1 MPPERGLEFYE
12 EAKRQKQEERLYLR
26 WVAGYQTYMSFAEF
40 KSAANESAGVST
52 HAGSSRPQKDLTET
66 ETLAKVKS
74 ILEMTYG
81 DF

>member
-26 WVAGYQTYMSFAEF
+26 WVTGYQTYMSFAEF

-52 HAGSSRPQKDLTET
+52 HTGSRQPQKDLTEA
-66 ETLAKVKS
+66 ETLAKVKE
-74 ILEMTYG
+74 ILEAAHG